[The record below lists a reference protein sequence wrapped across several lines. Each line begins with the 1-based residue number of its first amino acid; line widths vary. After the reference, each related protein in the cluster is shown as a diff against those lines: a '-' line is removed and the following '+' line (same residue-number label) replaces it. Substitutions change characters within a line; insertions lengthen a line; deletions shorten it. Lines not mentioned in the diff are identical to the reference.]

1 MDDIADTVPLET
13 RVDEFYRAFAP
24 NWGPLDVTEAV
35 SIAREA
41 GFHVKELEDY
51 VREYVSSTGIS
62 DRIDEIDVAGLAYE
76 MVFEHARNLIDDVLG
91 IDIEDEGYRVVADY
105 VASCFDFENNGCV
118 DTVIDALKGA
128 TPDQIRR
135 IRGDRPTVCFLSHVD
150 DLKAYMERVWE

>member
-13 RVDEFYRAFAP
+13 RVDEFCRAFAP

-41 GFHVKELEDY
+41 GFHTKELEDY

-62 DRIDEIDVAGLAYE
+62 DRMDEIDVAGLAYE

-91 IDIEDEGYRVVADY
+91 IDLEDVGYRVAADY
-105 VASCFDFENNGCV
+105 VASCFDWENNGCV
-118 DTVIDALKGA
+118 DTVIDALRGA

-135 IRGDRPTVCFLSHVD
+135 IRDDRPTVCFLSHID
-150 DLKAYMERVWE
+150 DLKAYMERAWT